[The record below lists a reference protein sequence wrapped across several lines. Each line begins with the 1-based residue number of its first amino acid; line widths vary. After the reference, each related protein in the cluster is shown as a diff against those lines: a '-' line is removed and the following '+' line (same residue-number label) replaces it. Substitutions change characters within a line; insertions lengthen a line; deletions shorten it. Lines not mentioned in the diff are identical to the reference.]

1 MDTELVEDPHNC
13 WYAIRQRRAWWEEM
27 VAKLVEEHGE
37 INLC

>member
-1 MDTELVEDPHNC
+1 MDAEFVEDPDD
-13 WYAIRQRRAWWEEM
+13 WWEHM